1 MRGAEERGLRL
12 PQADNFQAVP
22 GRGVQVTVDG
32 RDFQVGGPGLLE
44 HAPATLPPELAE
56 MVREWGERGQ
66 TVVYLLEGGKVVAA
80 FSTADV
86 IRPESREAVTA
97 LKARGIRVAMLTGD
111 SEEVARWVAKELGIE
126 TYFAQV
132 LPEHKA
138 GRVKALQQGGAVV
151 AMVGDGVNDAPALA
165 QANVGIAIGAGTDV
179 ARAAAVL
186 MSTSTIIV
194 AINAQTLRALRL

>member
-22 GRGVQVTVDG
+22 GRGVQATVDG

-86 IRPESREAVTA
+86 IRPESREAVAA

-151 AMVGDGVNDAPALA
+151 GDGVNDAPALA